1 MRFSMIFGFV
11 LAIVAA
17 SGAVWGARN
26 WLNAE
31 RAAILQ
37 NQPSQAVDEKP
48 KDTIVVAREAINLTQ
63 RLSKS
68 NLMEIEWSGSVR
80 PEGAFRTVDELVGD
94 ESAEVARYAVTAIT
108 IGEPILATKITN
120 PGERAKL
127 STMLPDGM
135 KAVSIRVNDVLGV
148 AGFIQPGDRVDIML
162 ARDNFVDLLLQ
173 GVRVLAIDQLADEN
187 RDKPSVVRT
196 VTLAVNTTEAGKLVL
211 ASQKGVLSLALRHVA
226 SNEIAP
232 PTRITV
238 DDLSDF
244 DVSNELSD
252 SAGGVMLEEQKAIEI
267 VENVDAPAQPDAD
280 DERFAS
286 LENML
291 REFNGNVNNRLSE
304 MEEQLLRP
312 DPEPGIDVS
321 TQIAAPPPPIQT
333 KVGVIRNGQRVE
345 YKVGNNVDGTVVDAE
360 LQQVVTQ

>member
-1 MRFSMIFGFV
+1 MRFSMILGLFV
-11 LAIVAA
+11 AIVAA
-17 SGAVWGARN
+17 SAAVWGARS
-26 WLNAE
+26 WLEAE
-31 RAAILQ
+31 RAALQ
-37 NQPSQAVDEKP
+37 NQSPGQAEEKP

-63 RLSKS
+63 RLNRS
-68 NLMEIEWSGSVR
+68 NLMEVEWSGSLR
-80 PEGAFRTVDELVGD
+80 PEGSFKTLDELLAD
-94 ESAEVARYAVTAIT
+94 ESDETARYAVTTIT
-108 IGEPILATKITN
+108 VGEPILTTKITN

-162 ARDNFVDLLLQ
+162 ARGNFVDLLLQ

-187 RDKPSVVRT
+187 RDQPSVVRT

-211 ASQKGVLSLALRHVA
+211 ASTKGMLSLALRPVA

-244 DVSNELSD
+244 DVSNEMSEN
-252 SAGGVMLEEQKAIEI
+252 SGGVMFEEEKAIEI
-267 VENVDAPAQPDAD
+267 VDDVDALPEVDPS
-280 DERFAS
+280 DERIAS
-286 LENML
+286 LENL
-291 REFNGNVNNRLSE
+291 LKEFNGNVNNRLTQ
-304 MEEQLLRP
+304 MEERLTRP
-312 DPEPGIDVS
+312 EIDPQVQVS
-321 TQIAAPPPPIQT
+321 TRPAAPVVPLTT

-345 YKVGNNVDGTVVDAE
+345 YKVGNNGEATGDAE
-360 LQQVVTQ
+360 LQQVELQ